1 MTGAKWETKI
11 NKSKFGLVSKTIKKT
26 ETDWRIK
33 HEWKTKKKSHQ
44 HNNCFVSYIG
54 QSFSF

>member
-33 HEWKTKKKSHQ
+33 HEWKTKKKESPTQ
-44 HNNCFVSYIG
+44 
-54 QSFSF
+54 